1 MSSTALTVPL
11 RVTPGIDV
19 SHHQGNVNW
28 RAVAE
33 AGISFAFVKA
43 TDGGTFTDPQF
54 GTNWIGVKDAGIIR
68 GAYHFF
74 RPAKPVDSQ
83 VENFV
88 RTVREI
94 GDGDLPPVLDLEEA
108 PTPHGD
114 EWEDVSG
121 EQRVPLVLTWLEAVE
136 ARLGQKPIIYTR
148 RGFVTL
154 ELPNPLPSP
163 NTCYGLR
170 ILRASLRP
178 LFRVSGRH
186 GPSGSIRMGVRSTVS
201 SVMWTLIGSTARR
214 VTWRLWPEPGLH
226 LGS

>member
-28 RAVAE
+28 HAVAE

-154 ELPNPLPSP
+154 ELPNPAPLAQHLLWIAHFTSKSTPTVPSIWSTWTFWQYSDGGKVDGIVGHVDLDRF
-163 NTCYGLR
+163 NGSSSDLAA
-170 ILRASLRP
+170 LARAGSP
-178 LFRVSGRH
+178 FR
-186 GPSGSIRMGVRSTVS
+186 
-201 SVMWTLIGSTARR
+201 
-214 VTWRLWPEPGLH
+214 
-226 LGS
+226 